1 MNSAVTA
8 SATGSNRSTALLV
21 GRILIGIL
29 FLVAGFMK
37 VMNIAGTTG
46 YMTKLG
52 FPAPE
57 LMAYLST
64 IIELAAGVLLIIGWQ
79 TRRVAWLLIVYVVI
93 ATGMAHRFWEY
104 EPAQRVNQ
112 INHFLKN
119 LAIMGGLL
127 EFSAMGAGGF
137 SLDALSAKSALALPS
152 FAPKSQQLA

>member
-64 IIELAAGVLLIIGWQ
+64 IIELGAGVLLIIGWQ

-119 LAIMGGLL
+119 LALIGAMLYIVVSGPG
-127 EFSAMGAGGF
+127 SA
-137 SLDALSAKSALALPS
+137 SVDKS
-152 FAPKSQQLA
+152 

>member
-1 MNSAVTA
+1 MNSAV
-8 SATGSNRSTALLV
+8 SATMTGNRSNVLLI

-29 FLVAGFMK
+29 FLVAGIMK
-37 VMNIAGTTG
+37 AMNIAGTTG

-79 TRRVAWLLIVYVVI
+79 TRRVACVLIVYVLI

-119 LAIMGGLL
+119 LALIGAMLYIVVGGPG
-127 EFSAMGAGGF
+127 SA
-137 SLDALSAKSALALPS
+137 SVDKS
-152 FAPKSQQLA
+152 

>member
-79 TRRVAWLLIVYVVI
+79 TRRVACSSSTW
-93 ATGMAHRFWEY
+93 
-104 EPAQRVNQ
+104 
-112 INHFLKN
+112 
-119 LAIMGGLL
+119 
-127 EFSAMGAGGF
+127 
-137 SLDALSAKSALALPS
+137 
-152 FAPKSQQLA
+152 

>member
-1 MNSAVTA
+1 MNSAV
-8 SATGSNRSTALLV
+8 SATMTGGSRSNVLLI

-29 FLVAGFMK
+29 FLVAGIMK
-37 VMNIAGTTG
+37 AMNIAGTTG
-46 YMTKLG
+46 YMTRLG

-64 IIELAAGVLLIIGWQ
+64 LIELASGVLLIIGWQ
-79 TRRVAWLLIVYVVI
+79 TRRVAWLLVVYVLI

-119 LAIMGGLL
+119 LALIGAMLYIVVGGPG
-127 EFSAMGAGGF
+127 SA
-137 SLDALSAKSALALPS
+137 SVDKS
-152 FAPKSQQLA
+152 

>member
-1 MNSAVTA
+1 MNAAINTT
-8 SATGSNRSTALLV
+8 ATGGNTSTVLLV
-21 GRILIGIL
+21 GRILVGIL
-29 FLVAGFMK
+29 FLVAGIMK

-46 YMTKLG
+46 YMTRLG

-64 IIELAAGVLLIIGWQ
+64 IIELVSGVLLIIGWQ
-79 TRRVAWLLIVYVVI
+79 TRRVAWLLIVYVLI

-119 LAIMGGLL
+119 LALIGAMLYIAVSGPG
-127 EFSAMGAGGF
+127 SA
-137 SLDALSAKSALALPS
+137 SVDKS
-152 FAPKSQQLA
+152 

>member
-79 TRRVAWLLIVYVVI
+79 TRRVAWLLVVYVVI

-119 LAIMGGLL
+119 LALIGAMLYIIVSGPG
-127 EFSAMGAGGF
+127 SA
-137 SLDALSAKSALALPS
+137 SVDKT
-152 FAPKSQQLA
+152 

>member
-1 MNSAVTA
+1 MNSAV
-8 SATGSNRSTALLV
+8 SATMTGGSRSNVLLI

-29 FLVAGFMK
+29 FLVAGIMK
-37 VMNIAGTTG
+37 AMNIAGTTG
-46 YMTKLG
+46 YMTRLG

-64 IIELAAGVLLIIGWQ
+64 LIELASGVLLIIGWQ
-79 TRRVAWLLIVYVVI
+79 TRRVAWLLVVYVLI

-119 LAIMGGLL
+119 LALIGAMLYIVISGPG
-127 EFSAMGAGGF
+127 SA
-137 SLDALSAKSALALPS
+137 SVDKS
-152 FAPKSQQLA
+152 

>member
-8 SATGSNRSTALLV
+8 SAIGSNRSTALLV

-119 LAIMGGLL
+119 LALIGAMLYIVVSGPG
-127 EFSAMGAGGF
+127 SA
-137 SLDALSAKSALALPS
+137 SVDKS
-152 FAPKSQQLA
+152 

>member
-1 MNSAVTA
+1 MTKN
-8 SATGSNRSTALLV
+8 GLLV

-29 FLVAGFMK
+29 FLVAGIMK
-37 VMNIAGTTG
+37 AMNIAGTTG

-64 IIELAAGVLLIIGWQ
+64 LIELAAGVLLIIGWQ
-79 TRRVAWLLIVYVVI
+79 TRRVAWLLVVYVVI

-119 LAIMGGLL
+119 LALIGAMLYIVASGPG
-127 EFSAMGAGGF
+127 SA
-137 SLDALSAKSALALPS
+137 SVDKS
-152 FAPKSQQLA
+152 

>member
-1 MNSAVTA
+1 MNAGIN
-8 SATGSNRSTALLV
+8 ATTTNTSTILLV

-29 FLVAGFMK
+29 FLVAGIMK
-37 VMNIAGTTG
+37 AMNIAGTTG

-64 IIELAAGVLLIIGWQ
+64 IIELAGGVLLIIGWQ
-79 TRRVAWLLIVYVVI
+79 TRRIAWLLIVYVVI

-119 LAIMGGLL
+119 LALIG
-127 EFSAMGAGGF
+127 AMLYIVVSGAG
-137 SLDALSAKSALALPS
+137 SASVDKS
-152 FAPKSQQLA
+152 

>member
-1 MNSAVTA
+1 MNATINA
-8 SATGSNRSTALLV
+8 SATGGNSSNVLLA

-29 FLVAGFMK
+29 FLVAGIMK
-37 VMNIAGTTG
+37 AMNIAGTTG

-64 IIELAAGVLLIIGWQ
+64 VIELASGALLIIGWQ
-79 TRRVAWLLIVYVVI
+79 TRRVAWLLVVYVLI

-119 LAIMGGLL
+119 LALIGAMLYVAVSGPG
-127 EFSAMGAGGF
+127 SA
-137 SLDALSAKSALALPS
+137 SVDRS
-152 FAPKSQQLA
+152 

>member
-1 MNSAVTA
+1 MNSAV
-8 SATGSNRSTALLV
+8 SATMTGNRSNVLLI

-29 FLVAGFMK
+29 FLVAGIMK
-37 VMNIAGTTG
+37 AMNIAGTTG

-79 TRRVAWLLIVYVVI
+79 TRRVAWVLIVYVLI

-104 EPAQRVNQ
+104 EPAQRVIQ

-119 LAIMGGLL
+119 LALIGAMLYIVISGPG
-127 EFSAMGAGGF
+127 SA
-137 SLDALSAKSALALPS
+137 SVDKS
-152 FAPKSQQLA
+152 

>member
-1 MNSAVTA
+1 MTKN
-8 SATGSNRSTALLV
+8 GLLV

-29 FLVAGFMK
+29 FLVAGIMK
-37 VMNIAGTTG
+37 AMNIAGTTG
-46 YMTKLG
+46 YVTKLG

-79 TRRVAWLLIVYVVI
+79 TRRVAWLLVVYVVI

-119 LAIMGGLL
+119 LALIGAMLYIVVGGPG
-127 EFSAMGAGGF
+127 SA
-137 SLDALSAKSALALPS
+137 SVDKS
-152 FAPKSQQLA
+152 